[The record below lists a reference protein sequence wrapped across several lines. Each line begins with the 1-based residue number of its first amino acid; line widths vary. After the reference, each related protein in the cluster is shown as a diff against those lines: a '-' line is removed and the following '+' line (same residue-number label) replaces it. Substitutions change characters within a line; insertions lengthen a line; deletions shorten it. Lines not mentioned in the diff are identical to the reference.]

1 MSYTDCTPFIGF
13 PVPMRVD
20 MNFQRRIL
28 TMRTSDKLARG
39 GSGRLGGAQ
48 GSRPHQLQQDRGGM
62 PQGEGAANHQG
73 GA

>member
-1 MSYTDCTPFIGF
+1 
-13 PVPMRVD
+13 
-20 MNFQRRIL
+20 
-28 TMRTSDKLARG
+28 MRTSDKLARG